1 MRIRFTVGT
10 RIGLGFAIL
19 IFLSLLNFILTF
31 KTVTESSSINKEI
44 TEVYNPSV
52 DKLEALN
59 LMIVRSKLLITN
71 WLSQQKQNQSSKKLL
86 PKLIY
91 EDYQELRTELKT
103 LSENWDEQEQQQL
116 DELFKMIDQLF
127 LSHEQVMNMLKTF
140 ADYEDG
146 LTKFMAEEIV
156 NDGMIET
163 QTTVVL
169 DLVEEL
175 SMRQLVQTE
184 EVSKD
189 MLESFQFLNFIIS
202 STGIGLI
209 IIGIFVAIFTVRSI
223 VAPVHTLKNMLNSLG
238 KGILPQ
244 EKIPPRDDEIGE
256 MCVAMNQ
263 LVDGLKETVEFSRQ
277 VGIGNFH
284 APYKPLSDKDTLGHA
299 LLQMRDELYELK
311 EHLEEKVKDRTE
323 EVVKQKEEIESQSKE
338 IEAKNLKLEEL
349 YVKVTDSIHYAKRIQ
364 QSILPPSTL
373 MRKHLKESFIL
384 YKPKDIVSGD
394 FYWMDAFQD
403 KIMIAAVDCTG
414 HGVPGAFM
422 SIVGYNN
429 LNMAVNVTKGENA
442 AMVLDQLNE
451 SVTSTLRQ
459 THDGTTAKDGMDL
472 ALCSFDL
479 KKNRLDF
486 AGAFNP
492 LYRIRNNEL
501 EIVKGNKFPIGI
513 HILQEE
519 KEEFTN
525 HRLDVKSGDVYYI
538 FSDGY
543 ADQFGGPK
551 GKKFMYRRF
560 RNLLLDI
567 HKKDMEEQRKILD
580 ETIEK
585 WMSDT
590 NQEQLDDILV
600 IGIRIP
606 A

>member
-10 RIGLGFAIL
+10 RIWSGFGIL
-19 IFLSLLNFILTF
+19 IFLSLINFILTF
-31 KTVTESSSINKEI
+31 KTVSESSEINKEI
-44 TEVYNPSV
+44 TEIYNPSV
-52 DKLEALN
+52 DKLEELN
-59 LMIVRSKLLITN
+59 LMLVRSKLLITN
-71 WLSQQKQNQSSKKLL
+71 WLSQQKATQSSKIDL

-91 EDYQELRTELKT
+91 EDYPKLEKDLKEL
-103 LSENWDEQEQQQL
+103 SQNWDEEEQEQL
-116 DELFKMIDQLF
+116 NVLIEKIHTLFA
-127 LSHEQVMNMLKTF
+127 SHSEVMNMLSTF
-140 ADYEDG
+140 ADYEDP
-146 LTKFMAEEIV
+146 LSKILAEEVV
-156 NDGMIET
+156 NDGAIET
-163 QTTVVL
+163 QTTEVL
-169 DLVEEL
+169 EIVDEL
-175 SMRQLVQTE
+175 SMKQLIQTE
-184 EVSKD
+184 EVSD
-189 MLESFQFLNFIIS
+189 NMLESFQFLNFIIT
-202 STGIGLI
+202 STGVGLL
-209 IIGIFVAIFTVRSI
+209 IFGFLVAFFTVRSI
-223 VAPVHTLKNMLNSLG
+223 VRPVYTLKDMLNSLG

-244 EKIPPRDDEIGE
+244 DKVPPRDDEIGE

-284 APYKPLSDKDTLGHA
+284 APYEPLSDKDTLGHA

-311 EHLEEKVKDRTE
+311 EHLEIKVKDRTE
-323 EVVKQKEEIESQSKE
+323 EVVKQKEELEKQSAE

-364 QSILPPSTL
+364 QSILPPSQ
-373 MRKHLKESFIL
+373 MVKRHLKESFIL

-394 FYWMDAFQD
+394 FYWMDTYDD
-403 KIMIAAVDCTG
+403 KVMIAAVDCTG

-429 LNMAVNVTKGENA
+429 LNMAVNVTKGSSASEI
-442 AMVLDQLNE
+442 LDKLND

-459 THDGTTAKDGMDL
+459 THDGTTAKDGMDV
-472 ALCSFDL
+472 ALLSFNL
-479 KKNRLDF
+479 KEKFLDF

-492 LYRIRNNEL
+492 LYRIRDGKFET
-501 EIVKGNKFPIGI
+501 IKGNKFPIGI

-519 KEEFTN
+519 KEDFTN
-525 HRLDVKSGDVYYI
+525 HRLDIKSGDVYYI

-560 RNLLLDI
+560 RNILTDI
-567 HKKDMEEQRKILD
+567 HQKPMEDQNKILD
-580 ETIEK
+580 ETIEN
-585 WMSDT
+585 WMSES

-606 A
+606 

>member
-10 RIGLGFAIL
+10 RIGAGFAIL

-31 KTVTESSSINKEI
+31 KTVTDSSEINKEI

-59 LMIVRSKLLITN
+59 LMVVKSKLLITN
-71 WLSQQKQNQSSKKLL
+71 WLSQQKANQSSKKLL

-91 EDYQELRTELKT
+91 EDYPKLESELKV
-103 LSENWDEQEQQQL
+103 LSENWQPEEKAQL
-116 DELFKMIDQLF
+116 DELFEMIHQLF
-127 LSHEQVMNMLKTF
+127 LSQEQVMNMLQTF

-146 LTKFMAEEIV
+146 LTKFMAEELV
-156 NDGMIET
+156 NDGAIET
-163 QTTVVL
+163 QTTAVL
-169 DLVEEL
+169 EVVEEL
-175 SMRQLVQTE
+175 SMKQLVQTE
-184 EVSKD
+184 EVSGE
-189 MLESFQFLNFIIS
+189 MLKSFQFLNFIIS

-209 IIGIFVAIFTVRSI
+209 IIGVFVAFFTVRSI
-223 VAPVHTLKNMLNSLG
+223 VAPVHTLKDMLNSLG

-244 EKIPPRDDEIGE
+244 EKVPPRDDEIGE

-323 EVVKQKEEIESQSKE
+323 EVVKQKEEIENQSKE

-373 MRKHLKESFIL
+373 VQKYFQESFIL

-394 FYWMDAFQD
+394 FYWMDAVGD
-403 KIMIAAVDCTG
+403 KVLISAVDCTG

-429 LNMAVNVTKGENA
+429 LNMAINVTKAENA
-442 AMVLDQLNE
+442 ATILDKLNE

-459 THDGTTAKDGMDL
+459 THDGTSAKDGMDV

-479 KKNRLDF
+479 KKGSMDF

-492 LYRIRNNEL
+492 LYRIRANEL
-501 EIVKGNKFPIGI
+501 EIVKGDKFPIGI
-513 HILQEE
+513 HILQEDK
-519 KEEFTN
+519 KEFKN
-525 HRLDVKSGDVYYI
+525 HNLDVKPGDVYYI

-543 ADQFGGPK
+543 ADQFGGPR

-567 HKKDMEEQRKILD
+567 HQKPMEEQRNILD

-585 WMSDT
+585 WMSDS

>member
-10 RIGLGFAIL
+10 RIWSGFGIL
-19 IFLSLLNFILTF
+19 IFLSLINFLLTF
-31 KTVTESSSINKEI
+31 QTVSESSEINKEI
-44 TEVYNPSV
+44 TEIYNPSV
-52 DKLEALN
+52 DKLEELN

-71 WLSQQKQNQSSKKLL
+71 WLSQQKATQSSKIDL

-91 EDYQELRTELKT
+91 EDYPALEKDLKEL
-103 LSENWDEQEQQQL
+103 SQNWDEEEQVQIN
-116 DELFKMIDQLF
+116 ELFEKIHSLF
-127 LSHEQVMNMLKTF
+127 DSHAEVMAMLATF
-140 ADYEDG
+140 ADYEDP
-146 LTKFMAEEIV
+146 LSKILAEEQV
-156 NDGMIET
+156 NDGAIET
-163 QTTVVL
+163 KTHEVL
-169 DLVEEL
+169 EIVEEL
-175 SMRQLVQTE
+175 SMKQLIQTE
-184 EVSKD
+184 EVSD
-189 MLESFQFLNFIIS
+189 NMLQSFTVLNSIIT
-202 STGIGLI
+202 STGIGLL
-209 IIGIFVAIFTVRSI
+209 IFGFLVAFFTVRSI
-223 VAPVHTLKNMLNSLG
+223 VRPVYTLKDMLNSLG

-244 EKIPPRDDEIGE
+244 EKVPPSDDEIGE

-284 APYKPLSDKDTLGHA
+284 AQYEPLSDKDA

-311 EHLEEKVKDRTE
+311 EHLEIKVRDRTE
-323 EVVKQKEEIESQSKE
+323 EVVKQKEEIEKQSAE

-364 QSILPPSTL
+364 QSILPPNQ
-373 MRKHLKESFIL
+373 MVKRHLKESFIL

-394 FYWMDAFQD
+394 FYWMDTFQD
-403 KIMIAAVDCTG
+403 KVMIAAVDCTG

-429 LNMAVNVTKGENA
+429 LNMAVNVTKA
-442 AMVLDQLNE
+442 KSASTILDRLNE

-459 THDGTTAKDGMDL
+459 THDGTTAKDGMDV
-472 ALCSFDL
+472 ALCSFDF
-479 KKNRLDF
+479 KEKFLDF

-492 LYRIRNNEL
+492 LYRIRDGKFET
-501 EIVKGNKFPIGI
+501 IKGNKFPIGI

-525 HRLDVKSGDVYYI
+525 HRLDIKSGDVYYI

-560 RNLLLDI
+560 RNILTDI
-567 HKKDMEEQRKILD
+567 HNKPMEDQNKILD
-580 ETIEK
+580 ETIEN
-585 WMSDT
+585 WMSES

-606 A
+606 